1 MSADVLFIAQLPV
14 TFSPLFFYRIRAKI
28 NVLPFQIKENMVNH
42 KKMVHPPS
50 AAMA

>member
-14 TFSPLFFYRIRAKI
+14 TFSPLVSAKASDAVI
-28 NVLPFQIKENMVNH
+28 ALPFQIKENMVNH

-50 AAMA
+50 AALA